1 LDAVNQELEANGI
14 GGFLMEATE
23 DLSSSADVTQTVAD
37 ATAAVNTA
45 NDERNTLQGEVTRLK
60 GELST
65 SNESLAAANARI
77 EEMEDESAGDSRQGT
92 DKSDDLNTGET
103 PEQIMDALDHNKH
116 ADEILT
122 P

>member
-23 DLSSSADVTQTVAD
+23 DLSSSADVTQTIAD

-45 NDERNTLQGEVTRLK
+45 NDERNTLQGEVTRLE

-65 SNESLAAANARI
+65 SSESLAAANARI
-77 EEMEDESAGDSRQGT
+77 EEMENESAGASRQGT
-92 DKSDDLNTGET
+92 NKPDKLGTVET
-103 PEQIMDALDHNKH
+103 AEKVVAELPHNQY
-116 ADEILT
+116 DESIGI
-122 P
+122 